1 MIELRQRRLHGLFDV
16 IAPHL
21 SDDRGFLFKPYEVGD
36 FRAAGFA
43 APWEQV
49 IHSHTTRSN
58 TVRGLYVQPP
68 PFTEGKLVACLRGEM
83 WWVVVDL
90 RADSDTFAE
99 WEGVH
104 LRQGD
109 SILITRGFAHGCLS
123 LSDDVDLLL
132 LADNVHSQ
140 TSYAGIAWND
150 SDLAVEWPLL
160 KPDPVI
166 SDAHAA
172 YPPFK
177 AFLAEHGAITTR
189 QSET

>member
-1 MIELRQRRLHGLFDV
+1 MSTSGPT
-16 IAPHL
+16 ATL
-21 SDDRGFLFKPYEVGD
+21 SPNGRE
-36 FRAAGFA
+36 R
-43 APWEQV
+43 
-49 IHSHTTRSN
+49 IC
-58 TVRGLYVQPP
+58 
-68 PFTEGKLVACLRGEM
+68 GKAN
-83 WWVVVDL
+83 
-90 RADSDTFAE
+90 
-99 WEGVH
+99 
-104 LRQGD
+104 

-177 AFLAEHGAITTR
+177 AFLTEHGAITTR